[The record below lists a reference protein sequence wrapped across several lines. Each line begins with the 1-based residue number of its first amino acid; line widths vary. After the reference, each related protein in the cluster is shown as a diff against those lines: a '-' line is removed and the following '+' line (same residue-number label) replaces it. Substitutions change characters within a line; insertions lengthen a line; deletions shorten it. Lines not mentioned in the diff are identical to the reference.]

1 MSQVDEGS
9 TRQRDV
15 ETSEVTIV
23 RSSQPEDDAG
33 SFVERETRRRK
44 RLLRFYLML
53 LIIPVALAIVILV
66 FGRSDRRVVMD
77 EIKAQTPPIVQRE
90 VGEQIRPTIET
101 EVQKQISEPLTQI
114 DTKINEVAQTKVSQE
129 EISKIQGENAALRN
143 ELSVKIDEVD
153 KTKASREDVT
163 KTVQQGNDAIRKEVN
178 NRFVQSD
185 VSREDINQLREENK
199 ELRTELNNVKNGL
212 ERRIQALQQRV
223 ISLSNGR
230 TGTDEVRRPQPQRT
244 PQ

>member
-9 TRQRDV
+9 ARQRDSA
-15 ETSEVTIV
+15 TSEVTVV

-44 RLLRFYLML
+44 RLLRFYLLL

-66 FGRSDRRVVMD
+66 YGRSDRRVVMD
-77 EIKAQTPPIVQRE
+77 EIKAQAPPIVQRE

-129 EISKIQGENAALRN
+129 ELSKIQDENAALRN

-153 KTKASREDVT
+153 KSKASRDEVT
-163 KTVQQGNDAIRKEVN
+163 KTVQAGDEALRNEVN
-178 NRFVQSD
+178 NRFVQSG
-185 VSREDINQLREENK
+185 VSREEFNRLLEENRV
-199 ELRTELNNVKNGL
+199 LRTELNNVKNGL
-212 ERRIQALQQRV
+212 EGRIQALQQRV
-223 ISLSNGR
+223 ISLSNRRIR
-230 TGTDEVRRPQPQRT
+230 TGEIIKPQPQEPPR
-244 PQ
+244 

>member
-9 TRQRDV
+9 TRQRESGRLPGEAATV
-15 ETSEVTIV
+15 P
-23 RSSQPEDDAG
+23 QGEDDAA

-66 FGRSDRRVVMD
+66 YGRSDRRVVMD
-77 EIKAQTPPIVQRE
+77 EIKAQAPPIVQRE

-101 EVQKQISEPLTQI
+101 EVQKQISQPLVQI
-114 DTKINEVAQTKVSQE
+114 DSKINEVAQSKVSQE

-153 KTKASREDVT
+153 KSKASRDEVT
-163 KTVQQGNDAIRKEVN
+163 KTVQQSNEEIRSEVN
-178 NRFVQSD
+178 NRFVQAG
-185 VSREDINQLREENK
+185 VSREEFNKLREENRT
-199 ELRTELNNVKNGL
+199 LRNELNNVRNGL
-212 ERRIQALQQRV
+212 EERIQALQKRV
-223 ISLSNGR
+223 ISLSNDR
-230 TGTDEVRRPQPQRT
+230 IRTDEIIKPQPRK
-244 PQ
+244 P